1 MVRRMQPT
9 AELALALVCCNIH
22 CPTRLGRRGEP
33 ILEVLA
39 SVRDRPEVTDRLL
52 RSPQALTLF
61 AYVHVALRGA
71 ARHRSGDGE
80 VLQTLLDSGYLE
92 QNEHVPFRMMD
103 LRLALEWA
111 GCEPDLPSWN
121 ELVEAS
127 ILAQRVRVPCGD
139 VSTAYA
145 LTHALFF
152 AVAFGTR
159 VIPAPLARRL
169 PNLISTLSGF
179 LVSFT
184 LERDWDLVAELLLCW
199 ECLGLAE
206 SGLTRQAWAALLE
219 QQRLDGAFPGPEG
232 RSPRRGSAE
241 DDDPRRARFDRQ
253 YHTTLATLMALA
265 CRARRR
271 RAGSRPRP
279 LREALSTRPRKE
291 ERLVLVAGRTGRWL
305 DGLVAELVASESP
318 RAKALCQALVASWLC
333 DEVAGADSGRV
344 PALAGR
350 IANHPR
356 ADDTTSAC
364 WSSVPAGLKLVSAAL
379 LRARG
384 TNVTA
389 LESFLQ
395 QATTVLRAAPEHAAE
410 DDLDL
415 YEKRVL
421 LHALGLLKAPPP
433 LLLGE
438 VERFAETMSF
448 HDPTAPENLLVRID
462 ACTAFGLRAI
472 APIPPSP
479 DLVDLVAG
487 FAAHFLRVYELPRA
501 CRAVRTLSRL
511 GPGAHLALDES
522 CEFLLAQVT
531 PAGSFGRFGPELAD
545 LERSDARL
553 DPDYDLLLP
562 VALDCL
568 WALAEGMCD
577 GWRLYSALPGATGR
591 WGDE

>member
-1 MVRRMQPT
+1 MQPT
-9 AELALALVCCNIH
+9 AELALALVCCRIH
-22 CPTRLGRRGEP
+22 CPERLGRRDEP

-39 SVRDRPEVTDRLL
+39 SLSDRPEVTDRLL

-61 AYVHVALRGA
+61 TYLYVALRGA
-71 ARHRSGDGE
+71 ARHRPEDGE

-127 ILAQRVRVPCGD
+127 ILAQRIRVPCGD
-139 VSTAYA
+139 VSSAYA

-159 VIPAPLARRL
+159 AAPASLARRL
-169 PNLISTLSGF
+169 PRLASTLSAF

-199 ECLGLAE
+199 ECLGLEE
-206 SGLTRQAWAALLE
+206 SSVTRQAWAALLE
-219 QQRLDGAFPGPEG
+219 QQGVDGAFPGPEG
-232 RSPRRGSAE
+232 RSPRRSSAE
-241 DDDPRRARFDRQ
+241 DDDPRAARFDRR

-271 RAGSRPRP
+271 PAGLGRRTT
-279 LREALSTRPRKE
+279 RRALSTRPRA
-291 ERLVLVAGRTGRWL
+291 ERLVPIAERTGRWL
-305 DGLVAELVASESP
+305 DKLMEELVASESP
-318 RAKALCQALVASWLC
+318 RPKALCQALVASWLC
-333 DEVAGADSGRV
+333 DEIAGAESGRV
-344 PALAGR
+344 PALTRR
-350 IANHPR
+350 IACHPR
-356 ADDTTSAC
+356 ANDTTSAC

-384 TNVTA
+384 ANVTA
-389 LESFLQ
+389 LESFLE
-395 QATTVLRAAPEHAAE
+395 QATTILRAAPVRSAE
-410 DDLDL
+410 DELDL

-421 LHALGLLKAPPP
+421 LHALGLLKGPPP
-433 LLLGE
+433 LLLNE
-438 VERFAETMSF
+438 VERFVQTMSF
-448 HDPTAPENLLVRID
+448 SDLTAPEDLLVRID
-462 ACTAFGLRAI
+462 ACTAFGLRTI
-472 APIPPSP
+472 GPVPPSP

-511 GPGAHLALDES
+511 GSCAHVALDES
-522 CEFLLAQVT
+522 CEFLLAQAT

-545 LERSDARL
+545 LEQSDAPL
-553 DPDYDLLLP
+553 EPEYDLLLP

-577 GWRLYSALPGATGR
+577 GWRLYSALPGTTGR
-591 WGDE
+591 WVDE